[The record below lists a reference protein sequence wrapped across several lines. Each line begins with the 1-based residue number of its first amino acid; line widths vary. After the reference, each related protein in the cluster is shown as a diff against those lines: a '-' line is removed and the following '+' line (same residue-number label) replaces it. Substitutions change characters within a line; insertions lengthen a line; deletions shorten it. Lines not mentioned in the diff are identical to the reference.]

1 MKKFIKILALIF
13 LLLILAAVAIP
24 YLFKDKII
32 QAVKRDINRNLTAQ
46 VDFGDTDMS
55 LFRHFPDLYVEI
67 NDISVIN
74 KDSTFQDIPL
84 ARIGKFGLTLDL
96 SALWKG
102 RKEIKDI
109 YLGNADFMVYVTKDG
124 RANYDIVKSSGE
136 EKPEESGEGLEM
148 HLQHYKAD
156 QVRVLYDDRSLG
168 MKMYLSGLRHEGAT
182 HIDGDRYLLT
192 GQSLAD
198 TLDVTYDGIRY
209 LNNTKVNLNDTI
221 EIANEFSRFH
231 FRNISGT
238 INDLPLYF
246 KGLIVM
252 KKNDDIDMNLAFGTR
267 QQSSLAQLLSL
278 VPAAYMP
285 DMPQMDIRG
294 KAALQGSVRGT
305 YNEKNYPAYHIA
317 MDVRNG
323 RIKGKD
329 LPESID
335 HIKLDTRVDFPGGAD
350 LDATVIDM
358 PVIAFSVA
366 GNQAQGRLNVR
377 HPMTD
382 PLVDTRFKAGL
393 NLGDFKKALPMKTVR
408 RLEGFLQTD
417 FAIKARISDM
427 EKQRTERIKA
437 TGYFNLKDF
446 AFEDDSLPYPIA
458 IPKAETSITPTA
470 WKLDRMQLQ
479 AGRSDFDINGEMKNY
494 LAYFTGKD
502 SALVARF
509 RSRSHLID
517 ANELMAAS
525 GDEDQSGDTAS
536 IKAPRIPKN
545 LDIALEALADTLIY
559 KDMDLSDT
567 KAKIS
572 VAHQKAKLE
581 TVLMKAFGGQIAM
594 NGTYD
599 TSGELPYTSMKLDMK
614 KLNVDQ
620 TAQTLT
626 LLQHYAPIL
635 EKIKGYLDMGLQM
648 GLNVDEN
655 LNPILQTTDAQGQVA
670 TGKLQP
676 QNVGF
681 FKSAANVLQLKALEN
696 PVIDKAQA
704 RFAINDGTLNVKPF
718 DFKVNGMKSSLGGK
732 VMLDQSLDLDWNL
745 EIPVEKLGAGANQ
758 WLQRFQG
765 ELQKLGLKTDEIK
778 TIYVTLKISGDVR
791 HPKIRPVFRR
801 GQGSQGLVETV
812 KETVVTTVKEE
823 AQQVI
828 DSTKQVVD
836 QKAQELIRQ
845 AEEQGD
851 ALIREAEDAA
861 ARLRA
866 EADKQAKELE
876 AKASNPIEK
885 YAARKAGEKIKK
897 EADRKAKQL
906 IEKAKQQKQ
915 KLIDEAKRKAEQLRQ
930 TDTKLQ

>member
-1 MKKFIKILALIF
+1 MKKLLKILALVF
-13 LLLILAAVAIP
+13 LLLIAAAVAVP
-24 YLFKDKII
+24 YFYKDKII
-32 QAVKRDINRNLTAQ
+32 AAVKRDINRNLTAR

-67 NDISVIN
+67 DDISVVN
-74 KDSTFQDIPL
+74 KDSLFHDIPL

-109 YLGNADFMVYVTKDG
+109 YLGDADFMVYVTKDG
-124 RANYDIVKSSGE
+124 KANYDIVKSSGDE
-136 EKPEESGEGLEM
+136 ENTEESEGLEM

-156 QVRVLYDDRSLG
+156 NLRLLYDDRSLG
-168 MKMYLSGLRHEGAT
+168 MKIYLSGLQHEGAT
-182 HIDGDRYLLT
+182 DIDGDRYLLT
-192 GQSLAD
+192 GHSTAD

-209 LNNTKVNLNDTI
+209 LKNTHVDLNDTI
-221 EIANEFSRFH
+221 QITESFSRYD
-231 FRNISGT
+231 FRDISGK

-246 KGLIVM
+246 KGLIHM
-252 KKNDDIDMNLAFGTR
+252 KENDDIDMDLAFGT
-267 QQSSLAQLLSL
+267 QKASSLAQLLSL
-278 VPAAYMP
+278 IPAEYMP
-285 DMPQMDIRG
+285 DMPKMDING
-294 KAALQGSVRGT
+294 TASLAGTVKGT
-305 YNEKNYPAYHIA
+305 YNDKNYPGYHIA
-317 MDVRNG
+317 LDVDKG

-335 HIKLDTRVDFPGGAD
+335 RIKLKTRVDFPGGAH

-358 PVIAFSVA
+358 PVIAFTVA
-366 GNQAQGRLNVR
+366 GNPAEGRLLVR
-377 HPMTD
+377 NPMSD
-382 PLVDTRFKAGL
+382 PFVDTRFKAAL

-408 RLEGFLQTD
+408 RLEGRLKTD
-417 FAIKARISDM
+417 FAVKARVSDM
-427 EKQRTERIKA
+427 ERQRTERIKA
-437 TGYFNLKDF
+437 KGYFNLKDF
-446 AFEDDSLPYPIA
+446 VYEDDSLPYPVSVTT
-458 IPKAETSITPTA
+458 AETSLTPSA

-479 AGRSDFDINGEMKNY
+479 AGRSDFDIRGEMKNY

-502 SALVARF
+502 SSLTARF
-509 RSRSHLID
+509 TSRSRLID
-517 ANELMAAS
+517 ANQLMSAA
-525 GDEDQSGDTAS
+525 GDEESSADTTQ
-536 IKAPRIPKN
+536 IKAPRIPRN
-545 LDIALEALADTLIY
+545 LDIVLEGQADKLLY
-559 KDMDLSDT
+559 KDMNLSDT
-567 KAKIS
+567 KAKIT
-572 VAHQKAKLE
+572 VAGGKANLE

-599 TSGELPYTSMKLDMK
+599 SSGELPYTALKLDMK

-648 GLNVDEN
+648 GLNLDEN
-655 LNPILQTTDAQGQVA
+655 LNPILQSTDAQGQVA
-670 TGKLQP
+670 TGQLRP
-676 QNVGF
+676 QNVNF

-704 RFAINDGTLNVKPF
+704 RFAIDDGTLKLKPF

-732 VMLDQSLDLDWNL
+732 VMLDQTLDLDWNL
-745 EIPVEKLGAGANQ
+745 EIPVEKLGAQANQ
-758 WLQRFQG
+758 WLSRFQG
-765 ELQKLGLKTDEIK
+765 ELQKLGLKTDQIK
-778 TIYVTLKISGDVR
+778 TVYVTLKISGDIR

-801 GQGSQGLVETV
+801 GQGAQGLAETV
-812 KETVVTTVKEE
+812 KETVVSTVKEE

-845 AEEQGD
+845 AEAKGD
-851 ALIREAEDAA
+851 ELIRQAEEAAQ
-861 ARLRA
+861 RLRA
-866 EADKQAKELE
+866 EADRQAKELE
-876 AKASNPIEK
+876 AKATNPIEK
-885 YAARKAGEKIKK
+885 YAARKAGEKLKQ

-906 IEKAKQQKQ
+906 IEKAKREKQ

-930 TDTKLQ
+930 TDTKLK